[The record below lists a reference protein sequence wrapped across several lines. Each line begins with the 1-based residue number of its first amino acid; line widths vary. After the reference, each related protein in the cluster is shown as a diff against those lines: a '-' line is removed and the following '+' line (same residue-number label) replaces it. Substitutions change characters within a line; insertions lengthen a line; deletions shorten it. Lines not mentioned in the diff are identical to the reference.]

1 LLVHSK
7 SSAMFSSVAAGCDMM
22 PGQIPDRRLGAM
34 LSPLHLLGKLG
45 KRPVAIKAE
54 RDEEEE
60 MRKRR
65 RGEKQGCGRN
75 IYKGASGKCHNV
87 NVPGESNVCIISG
100 PQESERLEMMNS
112 ELKQLIIMLN
122 RHRPTCIVRT
132 DSIKTPEGEA
142 NPLLEQLEAEAK

>member
-1 LLVHSK
+1 
-7 SSAMFSSVAAGCDMM
+7 MM

-54 RDEEEE
+54 VR
-60 MRKRR
+60 
-65 RGEKQGCGRN
+65 
-75 IYKGASGKCHNV
+75 
-87 NVPGESNVCIISG
+87 PESNVCIISG